1 MEVKTWKEIEN
12 EIRNDTSINFIGRA
26 ISPLH
31 VLGIESYV
39 LHLRD
44 QGITPKGFILV
55 VPHDETGI
63 GISEDCFHKELYEGV
78 TPVILTDGGSIGNKW
93 FTLLKVL
100 FGHKQ
105 KNEIY
110 FANPYRVEFNYVS
123 AIADIRKDTGV
134 HIVLTDE
141 GGGSYL
147 NNPYSFRTNRVP
159 SWGFVDNL
167 RFILYATF
175 RDNALSHV
183 FKARNLIEYFLMLK
197 KVENRWQRNDQC
209 CKQILRMLKTCS
221 ITEDYSELEDAVL
234 ICPGL
239 LYEVGYLTVG
249 QDVEIYK
256 EILEKLGSVKCVVK
270 PHPRERNLERYRV
283 MNCIIE
289 QRHFTPI
296 EEILANIKK
305 LPKCVIGE
313 SSTILTSA
321 AVLFGVKTI
330 SINKLINREYLTNK
344 KFFDNFNAD
353 FDELVLIPKT
363 KEELDEI
370 LENI

>member
-1 MEVKTWKEIEN
+1 MEAKTWKEIEN

-44 QGITPKGFILV
+44 QGITPRGFILV

-159 SWGFVDNL
+159 SWGFIDNL
-167 RFILYATF
+167 RYILYATF
-175 RDNALSHV
+175 RDNALNHI
-183 FKARNLIEYFLMLK
+183 FKSRNLIEYFLMLK
-197 KVENRWQRNDQC
+197 KVGNRWLRNDRC
-209 CKQILRMLKTCS
+209 SDQILKILRSRKVA
-221 ITEDYSELEDAVL
+221 EDYSEFENAVL

-239 LYEVGYLTVG
+239 IYEAGYLTVG

-256 EILEKLGSVKCVVK
+256 EILEKLGNVKCVVK
-270 PHPRERNLERYRV
+270 PHPREKNLERYKA
-283 MNCIIE
+283 MNCFIE
-289 QRHFTPI
+289 QRHSITT
-296 EEILANIKK
+296 EEILASLKN
-305 LPKCVIGE
+305 LPKCIIGD
-313 SSTILTSA
+313 SSTTLFSA
-321 AVLFGVKTI
+321 AALLGVRTI
-330 SINKLINREYLTNK
+330 SINKLINREYMTNK
-344 KFFDNFNAD
+344 KYFDSFNDNFD
-353 FDELVLIPKT
+353 GLVSIPKT
-363 KEELDEI
+363 KEELTEI
-370 LENI
+370 MENI